1 MMVVLK
7 ETAEVKGC
15 GILKEPHHVDVI
27 AQRWSCSL
35 IPLSEILSCRG
46 FTSLIVAEPLRLT
59 VPREQ
64 RES

>member
-15 GILKEPHHVDVI
+15 GILKEQHHIDVI

-46 FTSLIVAEPLRLT
+46 FTSLMVAEPLRLT

>member
-7 ETAEVKGC
+7 ETTEIKGC

-27 AQRWSCSL
+27 AQRWSCNL
-35 IPLSEILSCRG
+35 IPLSEILSCQG
-46 FTSLIVAEPLRLT
+46 FTSLIVAELLRLT

-64 RES
+64 